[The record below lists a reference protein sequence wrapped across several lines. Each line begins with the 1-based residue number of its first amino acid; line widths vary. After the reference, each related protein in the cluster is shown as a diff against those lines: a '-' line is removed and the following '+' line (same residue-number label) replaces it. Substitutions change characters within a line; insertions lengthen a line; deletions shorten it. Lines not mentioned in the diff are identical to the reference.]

1 MQKSKYV
8 SIIFSVVIILSM
20 LLAGCQSAAE
30 PVADPSAEPEAA
42 APAAEAEAPVAVE
55 ESEAPAPAAEPEVAA
70 EPTELFVGLS
80 NEPSNWEPAVNGGTA
95 QRAVKL
101 LIYRGLYNYGKDGA
115 LTPELASSVDIS
127 DDGLTYT
134 FHLIDAVFHNGD
146 PVTADDVKF
155 TFDRIANEET
165 GATFSK
171 QLSVI
176 DSVNVVDE
184 KTVEF
189 VLSQPMAP
197 LLDYLALPESVIV
210 SKNYSEANG
219 GDINTAPV
227 GAGPY
232 SFVEYSSGQ
241 RVVVQKFDGY
251 YKEGLPVTDTITF
264 MFYPDANTRVTALQA
279 GDVDIIEYVPWKDVD
294 MIKSDSSLQI
304 LGGTGPF
311 MGLIFN
317 TTYGPFSDPL
327 VRRAIAYAIDRQVVI
342 DTAFSGAG
350 EQIFGM
356 NVPSSSLAYDE
367 KFTSYFSY
375 DPEIA
380 KQMLAE
386 AGYPDGFKAR
396 LLATSQYEF
405 HQNTAIAVQAELAK
419 IGIEVELDLPD
430 WATRLEQ
437 NLAGDYDFLVVGTAG
452 DVADP
457 DFLSDYYQSGEIRLN
472 NAPGYA
478 NPEVDELLAQGRA
491 AVDPAERKEIY
502 SRLQEIVLE
511 ESPLVYL
518 MWRDQS
524 YGASASV
531 KDFDPLPGF
540 LSFQSGIMLENAYK

>member
-1 MQKSKYV
+1 MQKNKHV
-8 SIIFSVVIILSM
+8 LFIFSLAIIIAM
-20 LLAGCQSAAE
+20 LATGCQATPEPAEAEVAA
-30 PVADPSAEPEAA
+30 PVAE
-42 APAAEAEAPVAVE
+42 APAAEEVKAEPTVV
-55 ESEAPAPAAEPEVAA
+55 PAEPEVPA

-80 NEPSNWEPAVNGGTA
+80 NEPKSWEPAVNGGTA

-101 LIYRGLYNYGKDGA
+101 LVYRGLYNYGKDGL
-115 LTPELASSVDIS
+115 LTPELASGVEIS
-127 DDGLTYT
+127 EDALTYT
-134 FHLIDAVFHNGD
+134 FTLIDATFHNGD
-146 PVTADDVKF
+146 PVTAEDVKF
-155 TFDRIANEET
+155 TFERIALEET

-176 DSVNVVDE
+176 SSINVIDS

-210 SKNYSEANG
+210 SKNYSEANA
-219 GDINTAPV
+219 GDINTNPM

-232 SFVEYSSGQ
+232 KFVEYSSGQ
-241 RVVVQKFDGY
+241 RAVVEKFDGF
-251 YKEGLPVTDTITF
+251 YKSGLPKTDKITF
-264 MFYPDANTRVTALQA
+264 LFYPDANTRVAALQA
-279 GDVDIIEYVPWKDVD
+279 RDVDLIEYVPWKDVP
-294 MIKSDSSLQI
+294 MIKADSSLQL

-327 VRRAIAYAIDRQVVI
+327 VRKAIAYAIDRQVVI

-356 NVPSSSLAYDE
+356 NVPSSSIAYDE
-367 KFTSYFSY
+367 KFTNYFSY

-380 KQMLAE
+380 KAMLAE
-386 AGYPDGFKAR
+386 AGYPNGFKAR

-478 NPEVDELLAQGRA
+478 NPEVDELLAKGRA
-491 AVDPAERKEIY
+491 TVDPAERKAIY
-502 SRLQEIVLE
+502 ARLQEIVLD

-524 YGASASV
+524 YAASAELL
-531 KDFDPLPGF
+531 DFDPLPGF